1 MPYKRPD
8 QGSKKFLPAYGSK
21 KTDSQDIFGS
31 GYGNGYGNDFIS
43 IPLPNE
49 RESYKYPWGKSNG
62 PNGLN
67 GVLNFLREHIRI
79 EEIIL
84 VGLIILLLDESLEDD
99 FLLIILVYIL
109 LF

>member
-1 MPYKRPD
+1 MPYKRPE

-21 KTDSQDIFGS
+21 KNNSQDIFGS
-31 GYGNGYGNDFIS
+31 GYGNDFMS
-43 IPLPNE
+43 IPMPNE
-49 RESYKYPWGKSNG
+49 RESYKYPWGKGKGSNS
-62 PNGLN
+62 LN